1 MNKVTL
7 SVAALA
13 AISVPVQMQAA
24 EEMTAEQKI
33 AAKKAAID
41 ELRNEL
47 NAAIVYVEKNDPEVK
62 EEYLKTLATINSELT
77 KIYDDD
83 EDLEISDLEINSFKA
98 RIQAAKDN
106 ADAAQAPYNALAEL
120 KDAYKT
126 LKTDYETA
134 LTEAGKTALYP
145 TVSAK
150 KIEALKAL
158 GVEALGTKINDYDPK
173 ENTVVEEKEDVLTEI
188 KTASDAVDGLI
199 NNIADDEVAAAGNE
213 SAHKAVVDAYTDAKA
228 EYDKQLQR
236 AIENLPTP
244 IYQDWQEAAIAELN
258 EQYRLINVA
267 KKADEALY
275 DKGKSET
282 AEGQYKDEIE
292 AAEAKIKNIVNGY
305 VSKKNLE
312 ETANASAIS
321 SIANLQSSLDNVK
334 KQLSDRGLTD
344 CDSDINAVQKKI
356 NDLKSELDGQYK
368 SHSLNGYNYSAKETE
383 IKSMISKIDDS
394 AKDDKGYGYAA
405 IVKNYDAK
413 VGMEKDIAD
422 VQKTLNDNVKTAEK
436 VSDDQNYNAAAR
448 FTGDK
453 KAIQDKIDALT
464 NGVDNAYKVKKA
476 VEYKKTFSTE
486 EIETANTKYAND
498 TKSALESYNTAVK
511 TASDA
516 QKLLDALVEKAVDP
530 NVTVDGTLTGA
541 TYQSKID
548 IITAEIKAI
557 NDKVAEANKKS
568 DANHLTDIV
577 AAAALT
583 ISEDIKALTD
593 SYDDYKIVFDKNT
606 AVKAAEAALT
616 EAQDRIDALQA
627 LLDGV
632 TGDFGNQSKAITDK
646 KNELQDKL
654 TIVQNTKTDKANA
667 FTKLKNNDK
676 FSDEAKKEAAAEI
689 ISDLLTIT
697 DELDKIEPDVKKLY
711 DDAQAAVANKKA
723 YANVTKA
730 IEEAQATLEDVMENT
745 VNPLVQ
751 TGAFQYYRTTMNGY
765 NSDLTN
771 VSTETD
777 AAYEAITLVENE
789 KDLKDRAVLINNN
802 AKKFADAVLLN
813 ENTYTY
819 QLADIEALKATWSTV
834 YNSVADNDLSNKAK
848 EYLQALAKQ
857 LEKINTLK
865 NTTINDAYTQ
875 GKSDA
880 QKTSIEADRKAIED
894 EINRIAQESKDN
906 YDANVDATN
915 EAAHND
921 FLETYK
927 TANKA
932 FSYAVDALNQ
942 FSNIKNGALQTAMKN
957 LIATHDAIYEYADLL
972 RKLKADEAEDYN
984 KYIVDETDGVDDI
997 YSAKNWNDIANGY
1010 TAAINK
1016 LITEYQD
1023 NVNKVAKTEFESTI
1037 SQAEKTVGNYK
1048 TRISKY
1054 ICSESKTAFKDVE
1067 DVIAE
1072 AKAAGAIDSDG
1083 TIHDKFY
1090 AVKVDTWFETLST
1103 NIYTMLQNDIAAVSE
1118 AEYKK
1123 LRDDVMKV
1131 YEAEKK
1137 AIEKFE
1143 EIDNAKYLKQLEEL
1157 KKATI
1162 DNAAQNYYASD
1173 YAIENNV
1180 RPYIGKGVGTAENY
1194 FGTDAN
1200 ADHSDIYQKAF
1211 DLSAGNKANLEAYN
1225 RIDTALAL
1233 VESDFNDVVNTIN
1246 TLVVAHQASDVY
1258 AEINRLTKDL
1268 KSQREEIEYWKM
1280 TGACAANEEVF
1291 NGFVNPKNRDGFPQM
1306 IDNLKDMTISGEVEA
1321 IKAILDEV
1329 KEEYNQAA
1337 AADLDK
1343 VKEYDAKIQGVS
1355 DAVDAILTKYEE
1367 SREDMFEGA
1376 CGALL
1381 AQEAV
1386 TAQINS
1392 ELNAMYE
1399 NSQIA
1404 DAQAAI
1410 DSKIASVEYALKQAE
1425 EWADYNDATRNLAQ
1439 AKVVALR
1446 GEFELIKANYEAK
1459 VEAGQILIYK
1469 DAMLF
1474 DLNNV
1479 ANDVP
1484 GWSSE
1489 LYTEYNK
1496 QLTNNNVYNQLKTQ
1510 LDTYSTSLD
1519 EAYERINVFTHRKQ
1533 SMGQD
1538 IINSTY
1544 NNLQN
1549 SIKSY
1554 GEQLET
1560 AHTNVTLS
1568 FWGDLNYRINGLS
1581 SSIYN
1586 MEKDACIYEADG
1598 ALDDINASVSASL
1611 EIKNESL
1618 YGGNRAAEL
1627 QKAANEIGDL
1637 VGLAKKF
1644 NTDAQDNSIAYD
1656 IDGNDVRI
1664 KYDWSE
1670 YLYEIRIDY
1679 LYEDYNGP
1687 SAWSILSDRIAE
1699 LKADAEQL
1707 ANDVVE
1713 LAYIVGDADNDKVVT
1728 VNDYSEVRSWILNAT
1743 KFEEV
1748 SEAKRYAGDVD
1759 GDEKFSVADMTKIS
1773 NIIFYGNPNGE
1784 AAAASRG
1791 ARAVAN
1797 EGDEITLSKESEETS
1812 IFGKTVRIAVNVAH
1826 SEEFTAGQFD
1836 VVLPE
1841 GMKLAGA
1848 SLTGRANGHELMSS
1862 ELGDGV
1868 YRVVAATVENEMF
1881 NGKSGALVVLD
1892 VEVAGSYNGGG
1903 ITISNAAFSNARGTL
1918 FTVAVPGA
1926 GTGNATGIDSITAP
1940 TVKERIYSI
1949 GGQIQKTVRKGL
1961 NILVGEDGKG
1971 KTVVK

>member
-1 MNKVTL
+1 MNKVVL

-33 AAKKAAID
+33 AAKKAAIN

-47 NAAIVYVEKNDPEVK
+47 NAAMVYVEKNDPEVK
-62 EEYLKTLATINSELT
+62 EEYLKTLATINLALT

-98 RIQAAKDN
+98 SIQAAKN
-106 ADAAQAPYNALAEL
+106 EADDAQAPYNALAEL

-126 LKTDYETA
+126 LKTAYDSA
-134 LTEAGKTALYP
+134 LEEAGKTDLYP

-150 KIEALKAL
+150 KIEALKTL
-158 GVEALGTKINDYDPK
+158 GVEALGKKINAYDPK

-188 KTASDAVDGLI
+188 KTASDAVDLLI
-199 NNIADDEVAAAGNE
+199 KNIADDEVAAAGNE

-244 IYQDWQEAAIAELN
+244 IYQDWQEDAIAKLN

-275 DKGKSET
+275 DEEKSGT
-282 AEGQYKDEIE
+282 AKGQYKDEIGT
-292 AAEAKIKNIVNGY
+292 AKAEILNIVDGY
-305 VSKKNLE
+305 VDKKNLE

-321 SIANLQSSLDNVK
+321 SIADLQSSLDGVK
-334 KQLSDRGLTD
+334 NKLYDRDLTD
-344 CDSDINAVQKKI
+344 CDADINAVQKKI
-356 NDLKSELDGQYK
+356 DDLKSELDGKYK
-368 SHSLNGYNYSAKETE
+368 SHSLNDYIYSAQKTE
-383 IKSMISKIDDS
+383 ILSMISKIDDS
-394 AKDDKGYGYAA
+394 AKDDKGNGYAA
-405 IVKNYDAK
+405 IVANYDAK
-413 VGMEKDIAD
+413 VEMETAIAG
-422 VQKTLNDNVKTAEK
+422 VQKTLDDNVKTAEK
-436 VSDDQNYNAAAR
+436 DSDDKNYNAAAR
-448 FTGDK
+448 FTGDQ
-453 KAIQDKIDALT
+453 KAIQDKINALT
-464 NGVDNAYKVKKA
+464 NGVENAYKVKKA
-476 VEYKKTFSTE
+476 VEYQKKFSTE
-486 EIETANTKYAND
+486 EIEKANTKYAAD
-498 TKSALESYNTAVK
+498 TKKALESYNKAVK
-511 TASDA
+511 TATDA
-516 QKLLDALVEKAVDP
+516 QTLLEALVEKTVDP

-548 IITAEIKAI
+548 KITAEIKAI
-557 NDKVAEANKKS
+557 NDKVAEANKKN
-568 DANHLTDIV
+568 DANHLADIV
-577 AAAALT
+577 EAAALT

-616 EAQDRIDALQA
+616 EAQDRIDALQE

-632 TGDFGNQSKAITDK
+632 TGDFGNQSEAITAK
-646 KNELQDKL
+646 KTELQDKL
-654 TIVQNTKTDKANA
+654 SAVQKTKTDKENE

-689 ISDLLTIT
+689 ISELLTIT
-697 DELDKIEPDVKKLY
+697 GELDKIDPDVKKL
-711 DDAQAAVANKKA
+711 DADAQAAVANKKA
-723 YANVTKA
+723 YDNVTKA
-730 IEEAQATLEDVMENT
+730 IEEAQATLDDVMENT

-765 NSDLTN
+765 NSDLTK
-771 VSTETD
+771 VSGETD

-819 QLADIEALKATWSTV
+819 QLADIEALKGTWSTV
-834 YNSVADNDLSNKAK
+834 YNSVADNDLSNKAT

-865 NTTINDAYTQ
+865 NTTIYDAYSQ

-880 QKTSIEADRKAIED
+880 QKTSIEAERKAIED
-894 EINRIAQESKDN
+894 EIKRIAKESQDN

-932 FSYAVDALNQ
+932 FSYAVDALNK
-942 FSNIKNGALQTAMKN
+942 FSNIKNGALQTAMEK
-957 LIATHDAIYEYADLL
+957 LIATHDAIYGYADLL
-972 RKLKADEAEDYN
+972 RKLKDDEFEDYK

-997 YSAKNWNDIANGY
+997 YSAKKWNDIANGY
-1010 TAAINK
+1010 RAAINK
-1016 LITEYQD
+1016 QITDYQD
-1023 NVNKVAKTEFESTI
+1023 EVNQVAKTQFETTI
-1037 SQAEKTVGNYK
+1037 SQAKTTVKSYK
-1048 TRISKY
+1048 NRISNY
-1054 ICSESKTAFKDVE
+1054 ICSEKETAFKDVE

-1090 AVKVDTWFETLST
+1090 AVNVDTWFETLST

-1131 YEAEKK
+1131 YDAEKK
-1137 AIEKFE
+1137 AIENFE
-1143 EIDNAKYLKQLEEL
+1143 EIDNAKYLKQLEDL
-1157 KKATI
+1157 KTLTI
-1162 DNAAQNYYASD
+1162 DYVDKYDHTSD
-1173 YAIENNV
+1173 HAIENYV
-1180 RPYIGKGVGTAENY
+1180 RPFIGQGISSQDNY
-1194 FGTDAN
+1194 FGKDAN
-1200 ADHSDIYQKAF
+1200 VKNSDIYQEAF
-1211 DLSAGNKANLEAYN
+1211 DLSAGNKANLEAYD
-1225 RIDTALAL
+1225 RINTALAL

-1246 TLVVAHQASDVY
+1246 TLVVAHQASDVFN
-1258 AEINRLTKDL
+1258 EINRLTGVL
-1268 KSQREEIEYWKM
+1268 KSQREEIENWKM
-1280 TGACAANEEVF
+1280 TGACVANEEDF
-1291 NGFVNPKNRDGFPQM
+1291 YSFLSPKNRAGFPQN
-1306 IDNLKDMTISGEVEA
+1306 IEALKDLTISGEVKA

-1367 SREDMFEGA
+1367 SREGMFEGA

-1404 DAQAAI
+1404 DAKEAI
-1410 DSKIASVEYALKQAE
+1410 DTKLSNIDNNLKQAE
-1425 EWADYNDATRNLAQ
+1425 EWADYNDATRALAQ

-1446 GEFELIKANYEAK
+1446 GEYELINADYEAK

-1469 DAMLF
+1469 DALLF
-1474 DLNNV
+1474 DLDNV
-1479 ANDVP
+1479 ANAVP
-1484 GWSSE
+1484 GGGSE

-1496 QLTNNNVYNQLKTQ
+1496 QLTNDNVYSQLKTQ

-1568 FWGDLNYRINGLS
+1568 YWGDLNYRINGLS

-1679 LYEDYNGP
+1679 LYDDYNGP
-1687 SAWSILSDRIAE
+1687 SAWSILSERIAK
-1699 LKADAEQL
+1699 LQADAEQL
-1707 ANDVVE
+1707 AADVVD
-1713 LAYIVGDADNDKVVT
+1713 LAYIEGDADNDKRVT
-1728 VNDYSEVRSWILNAT
+1728 VNDYSEVRNWILAGT
-1743 KFEEV
+1743 AFDEV
-1748 SEAKRYAGDVD
+1748 SEAKRYGGDVN
-1759 GDEKFSVADMTKIS
+1759 GDEEFTVADMTGIS
-1773 NIIFYGNPNGE
+1773 NIIFYGNPLGE
-1784 AAAASRG
+1784 EGAAK
-1791 ARAVAN
+1791 ARVRSAVV
-1797 EGDEITLSKESEETS
+1797 GDDAISLSKESEETS
-1812 IFGKTVRIAVNVAH
+1812 IFGKTVRIAVSVDH
-1826 SEEFTAGQFD
+1826 SAAFTAGQFD
-1836 VVLPE
+1836 VTLPA
-1841 GMKLAGA
+1841 GMSLAGQ
-1848 SLTGRANGHELMSS
+1848 SLSDRSNGHELMAN
-1862 ELGDGV
+1862 EIGNGT
-1868 YRVVAATVENEMF
+1868 YRFVAATIDNNEF
-1881 NGKSGALVVLD
+1881 SGRSGALVFLD
-1892 VEVAGSYNGGG
+1892 VEVSGSYAGGD
-1903 ITISNAAFSNARGTL
+1903 ITVGNIIFSDARGTSYRI
-1918 FTVAVPGA
+1918 VGPGND
-1926 GTGNATGIDSITAP
+1926 GGATGVDGITAP
-1940 TVKERIYSI
+1940 TIKERIYSI
-1949 GGQIQKTVRKGL
+1949 GGQMKKAVVKGL
-1961 NILVGEDGKG
+1961 NILVGEDGKA
-1971 KTVVK
+1971 KKVIK